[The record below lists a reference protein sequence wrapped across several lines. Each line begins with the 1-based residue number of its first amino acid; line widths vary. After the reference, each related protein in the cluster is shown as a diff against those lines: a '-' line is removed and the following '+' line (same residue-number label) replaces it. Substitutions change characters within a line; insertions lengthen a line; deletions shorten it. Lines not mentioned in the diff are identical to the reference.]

1 MSGPAEQWAWQL
13 QDERLSLSEKFV
25 LVYLARRAYYDD
37 GCGAW
42 PSVNT
47 IAAHCH
53 CTRRSVLRAL
63 KRLQE
68 LGYLREGDQELA
80 ARNPRSH
87 EPIPRG
93 HRSKVWDVVMK
104 GARTEPEDITD
115 PGETSAGKGVPAK
128 PSAAGPSRSKECA
141 RGDMVSPDAVS
152 PDTMSLQGD
161 SDGGVTS
168 CPKRGDVMSPNR
180 QVITNAP
187 LVPYGDIPLAGEQP
201 EEERSEHDAPDWR
214 LALPPRG
221 VRDPLWT
228 PGAEDAD
235 ERVRS
240 RALQEVRVLTL
251 IHDRVA
257 AIDPK
262 AARPASMRDRRKV
275 HELLMERSLTEVE
288 TILDWAYGNPRW
300 ISWLVDGTMV
310 ERYFAQVSLDMRTK
324 RARGPQHSGS
334 HAAAAE
340 LTPVHDPDRPVAVS
354 SGLAWRVPVYG
365 GGILSIAL
373 CQAHLD
379 GETKQAE
386 CPVCAY
392 DRRNQ
397 ASHAI
402 GLEKTGRAEDKESHG
417 EARP

>member
-152 PDTMSLQGD
+152 PDTMSL
-161 SDGGVTS
+161 
-168 CPKRGDVMSPNR
+168 
-180 QVITNAP
+180 
-187 LVPYGDIPLAGEQP
+187 
-201 EEERSEHDAPDWR
+201 
-214 LALPPRG
+214 
-221 VRDPLWT
+221 
-228 PGAEDAD
+228 
-235 ERVRS
+235 
-240 RALQEVRVLTL
+240 
-251 IHDRVA
+251 
-257 AIDPK
+257 
-262 AARPASMRDRRKV
+262 
-275 HELLMERSLTEVE
+275 
-288 TILDWAYGNPRW
+288 
-300 ISWLVDGTMV
+300 
-310 ERYFAQVSLDMRTK
+310 
-324 RARGPQHSGS
+324 
-334 HAAAAE
+334 
-340 LTPVHDPDRPVAVS
+340 
-354 SGLAWRVPVYG
+354 
-365 GGILSIAL
+365 
-373 CQAHLD
+373 
-379 GETKQAE
+379 
-386 CPVCAY
+386 
-392 DRRNQ
+392 
-397 ASHAI
+397 
-402 GLEKTGRAEDKESHG
+402 
-417 EARP
+417 

>member
-13 QDERLSLSEKFV
+13 QDEQLSLSEKFV

-262 AARPASMRDRRKV
+262 SARPASMRDRRKV
-275 HELLMERSLTEVE
+275 HELLTERSLTEVE

-324 RARGPQHSGS
+324 QARGPQHSGS

-373 CQAHLD
+373 CQAHGPD
-379 GETKQAE
+379 
-386 CPVCAY
+386 P
-392 DRRNQ
+392 R
-397 ASHAI
+397 
-402 GLEKTGRAEDKESHG
+402 
-417 EARP
+417 

>member
-1 MSGPAEQWAWQL
+1 
-13 QDERLSLSEKFV
+13 
-25 LVYLARRAYYDD
+25 
-37 GCGAW
+37 
-42 PSVNT
+42 
-47 IAAHCH
+47 
-53 CTRRSVLRAL
+53 
-63 KRLQE
+63 
-68 LGYLREGDQELA
+68 
-80 ARNPRSH
+80 
-87 EPIPRG
+87 
-93 HRSKVWDVVMK
+93 
-104 GARTEPEDITD
+104 
-115 PGETSAGKGVPAK
+115 
-128 PSAAGPSRSKECA
+128 
-141 RGDMVSPDAVS
+141 MV
-152 PDTMSLQGD
+152 
-161 SDGGVTS
+161 
-168 CPKRGDVMSPNR
+168 SPNR

-201 EEERSEHDAPDWR
+201 EEERSERDAPDWR
-214 LALPPRG
+214 LALPPKG

-240 RALQEVRVLTL
+240 RTLQGVRVLTL

-262 AARPASMRDRRKV
+262 SARPASMRDRRKV
-275 HELLMERSLTEVE
+275 HELLTERSLAEVE

-340 LTPVHDPDRPVAVS
+340 LTSVHDPDRPVAVS

-392 DRRNQ
+392 DRHNQ
-397 ASHAI
+397 ATHAI

>member
-13 QDERLSLSEKFV
+13 QDEQLSLSEKFV

-324 RARGPQHSGS
+324 QAQGPQRSGS
-334 HAAAAE
+334 HTRLTRANGRHTGHENDANDDAAGC
-340 LTPVHDPDRPVAVS
+340 DGGPDE
-354 SGLAWRVPVYG
+354 
-365 GGILSIAL
+365 
-373 CQAHLD
+373 D
-379 GETKQAE
+379 GSEPDFAQLVTTIN
-386 CPVCAY
+386 P
-392 DRRNQ
+392 
-397 ASHAI
+397 
-402 GLEKTGRAEDKESHG
+402 KE
-417 EARP
+417 PPMN

>member
-13 QDERLSLSEKFV
+13 QDEQLSLSEKFV

-93 HRSKVWDVVMK
+93 HRSKVWDVVME
-104 GARTEPEDITD
+104 GAQTEPEDITD
-115 PGETSAGKGVPAK
+115 PGETDAGKDVPAK
-128 PSAAGPSRSKECA
+128 PSTAEPSRSKECA

-152 PDTMSLQGD
+152 PDTMSPQGD

-251 IHDRVA
+251 IHDHVA

-310 ERYFAQVSLDMRTK
+310 ERYFAQVSLDMRAK
-324 RARGPQHSGS
+324 QARGPQRSGS
-334 HAAAAE
+334 HTTAAE

-365 GGILSIAL
+365 GGILSVAL

-379 GETKQAE
+379 GEAGQAE

-397 ASHAI
+397 ATHAI
-402 GLEKTGRAEDKESHG
+402 GLDQAEHAEESHE
-417 EARP
+417 EAKA

>member
-87 EPIPRG
+87 EPIPRS

-115 PGETSAGKGVPAK
+115 PGETGAGKDVPAK
-128 PSAAGPSRSKECA
+128 PSTAEPSRSKECA

-152 PDTMSLQGD
+152 PDTMSPQGD
-161 SDGGVTS
+161 PAGEVTS

-187 LVPYGDIPLAGEQP
+187 LVPYGDIPLSGEQP

-214 LALPPRG
+214 LALPPKG
-221 VRDPLWT
+221 VRDPLWV

-275 HELLMERSLTEVE
+275 HELLMERSLAEVE

-324 RARGPQHSGS
+324 Q
-334 HAAAAE
+334 
-340 LTPVHDPDRPVAVS
+340 T
-354 SGLAWRVPVYG
+354 
-365 GGILSIAL
+365 
-373 CQAHLD
+373 
-379 GETKQAE
+379 
-386 CPVCAY
+386 
-392 DRRNQ
+392 
-397 ASHAI
+397 
-402 GLEKTGRAEDKESHG
+402 
-417 EARP
+417 

>member
-1 MSGPAEQWAWQL
+1 
-13 QDERLSLSEKFV
+13 
-25 LVYLARRAYYDD
+25 
-37 GCGAW
+37 
-42 PSVNT
+42 
-47 IAAHCH
+47 
-53 CTRRSVLRAL
+53 
-63 KRLQE
+63 
-68 LGYLREGDQELA
+68 
-80 ARNPRSH
+80 
-87 EPIPRG
+87 
-93 HRSKVWDVVMK
+93 
-104 GARTEPEDITD
+104 
-115 PGETSAGKGVPAK
+115 
-128 PSAAGPSRSKECA
+128 
-141 RGDMVSPDAVS
+141 MV
-152 PDTMSLQGD
+152 
-161 SDGGVTS
+161 
-168 CPKRGDVMSPNR
+168 SPNR

-214 LALPPRG
+214 LALPPKG
-221 VRDPLWT
+221 ARDPLWV
-228 PGAEDAD
+228 PEPEDAD

-324 RARGPQHSGS
+324 QARGPQHSGS

-340 LTPVHDPDRPVAVS
+340 LTPAHDPDRPVAVS

-365 GGILSIAL
+365 GGILSVAL

-379 GETKQAE
+379 GEAGQDE

-397 ASHAI
+397 ATHAI
-402 GLEKTGRAEDKESHG
+402 GLDQAEHAGESHK
-417 EARP
+417 EAKA

>member
-1 MSGPAEQWAWQL
+1 
-13 QDERLSLSEKFV
+13 
-25 LVYLARRAYYDD
+25 
-37 GCGAW
+37 
-42 PSVNT
+42 
-47 IAAHCH
+47 
-53 CTRRSVLRAL
+53 
-63 KRLQE
+63 
-68 LGYLREGDQELA
+68 
-80 ARNPRSH
+80 
-87 EPIPRG
+87 
-93 HRSKVWDVVMK
+93 
-104 GARTEPEDITD
+104 
-115 PGETSAGKGVPAK
+115 
-128 PSAAGPSRSKECA
+128 
-141 RGDMVSPDAVS
+141 
-152 PDTMSLQGD
+152 
-161 SDGGVTS
+161 
-168 CPKRGDVMSPNR
+168 MSPNR

-324 RARGPQHSGS
+324 RARGPQHSAG
-334 HAAAAE
+334 HASATERTLA
-340 LTPVHDPDRPVAVS
+340 HDPDRPVAVS
-354 SGLAWRVPVYG
+354 SGLA
-365 GGILSIAL
+365 
-373 CQAHLD
+373 
-379 GETKQAE
+379 
-386 CPVCAY
+386 
-392 DRRNQ
+392 
-397 ASHAI
+397 
-402 GLEKTGRAEDKESHG
+402 
-417 EARP
+417 

>member
-1 MSGPAEQWAWQL
+1 
-13 QDERLSLSEKFV
+13 
-25 LVYLARRAYYDD
+25 
-37 GCGAW
+37 
-42 PSVNT
+42 
-47 IAAHCH
+47 
-53 CTRRSVLRAL
+53 
-63 KRLQE
+63 
-68 LGYLREGDQELA
+68 
-80 ARNPRSH
+80 
-87 EPIPRG
+87 
-93 HRSKVWDVVMK
+93 
-104 GARTEPEDITD
+104 
-115 PGETSAGKGVPAK
+115 
-128 PSAAGPSRSKECA
+128 
-141 RGDMVSPDAVS
+141 
-152 PDTMSLQGD
+152 
-161 SDGGVTS
+161 
-168 CPKRGDVMSPNR
+168 MSPNR

-187 LVPYGDIPLAGEQP
+187 LVPYGDTPLAGEQP

-300 ISWLVDGTMV
+300 ISWLVDGTMA

-324 RARGPQHSGS
+324 QARGPQRSGS

-365 GGILSIAL
+365 GGILSVAL

-379 GETKQAE
+379 GKTGQAE

-397 ASHAI
+397 ATHAI